1 MESIAVQFGLLF
13 ERVSSIFEYFGD
25 AMVFWLPVVLG
36 ILFWNFWLR
45 AVRRKWISNR
55 EWVMLE
61 IKLPKDIR
69 KTPFAMEVA
78 LGAFFQK
85 LRGTWVEWYFQGRV
99 RNWFS
104 LELVS
109 LGGDV
114 KFFIRTPEFFK
125 DVIEAQIYAQYP
137 TVEIYEVPDYTK
149 YVNYTSEP
157 ESEWDIWG
165 TEYKLEKE
173 DAYPIKT
180 YIDFHLDKEGIKQ
193 EEMVD
198 PMTATIEF
206 LGSAKKGEQIWIQI
220 MIQPTDKRFKK
231 SGAWFKKEDWKG
243 QGEALI
249 EKIIK
254 KARSR
259 SGGDEKSPVLLSSI
273 EKNQIDAIERNIAKL
288 GFDCGIRAVYLAKK
302 DKFNASNI
310 VSLLGLFRQYASNEL
325 NEIKYTNATGFQY
338 PWQDFRKIR
347 ENKKK
352 RIMFDAYK
360 RRSFFYVPYRRKPFV
375 LNMEELATIFHFPG
389 GVAETPTFGRIESK
403 KGEPPVN
410 LPGTE

>member
-1 MESIAVQFGLLF
+1 MLGLLWSTA
-13 ERVSSIFEYFGD
+13 E
-25 AMVFWLPVVLG
+25 FWLPVVLG
-36 ILFWNFWLR
+36 IFFWNVWLR
-45 AVRRKWISNR
+45 SARRKWISNR
-55 EWVMLE
+55 EWVILE

-78 LGAFFQK
+78 LGGLFQSI
-85 LRGTWVEWYFQGRV
+85 RGTWLEWYFEGRV
-99 RNWFS
+99 RNWSS
-104 LELVS
+104 LEMVS

-114 KFFIRTPEFFK
+114 KFFIRTISFFK
-125 DVIEAQIYAQYP
+125 DVVEAQIYAQYP

-149 YVNYTSEP
+149 YVNFTTEP
-157 ESEWDIWG
+157 ECEWDLWG
-165 TEYKLEKE
+165 TEYKLGKE

-198 PMTATIEF
+198 PMTSTIEF

-231 SGAWFKKEDWKG
+231 PGTWFKKEDWKK

-254 KARSR
+254 KARGR
-259 SGGDEKSPVLLSSI
+259 TGGSENSPVLLSKI
-273 EKNQIDAIERNIAKL
+273 EENQITAIERNIAKL
-288 GFDCGIRAVYLAKK
+288 GFDCGIRAIYLAKK
-302 DKFNASNI
+302 DKFNPTNI
-310 VSLLGLFRQYASNEL
+310 MSLLGLFRQYASNEL
-325 NEIKYTNATGFQY
+325 NEIKVNNATSFQY

-347 ENKKK
+347 EKKKK

-360 RRSFFYVPYRRKPFV
+360 RRSYFYVPYKRKPFV
-375 LNMEELATIFHFPG
+375 LNMEELATIYHFPG